1 MAIRI
6 LEIDA
11 LPTKF
16 PFHSAQDTRAGF
28 LKMSIPLIYI
38 LRRSDGETEVLFQTI
53 AVLKKGLAR
62 AVSRDYAMRFF
73 RVDRYILMSLAY
85 FEEK

>member
-1 MAIRI
+1 MTIRI

-16 PFHSAQDTRAGF
+16 PFHSAQDTHASF
-28 LKMSIPLIYI
+28 LKMSVPLIYV
-38 LRRSDGETEVLFQTI
+38 LRRFDGETEMLFQTI

-62 AVSRDYAMRFF
+62 AVTRDYAMRILS
-73 RVDRYILMSLAY
+73 VDGYILMSCAY
-85 FEEK
+85 FKEK